1 MKRLLLLWVIIVSS
15 CSEKEKVD
23 NYLEA
28 STDLISIDYKGFWKN
43 SDKKASFEL
52 GANIH
57 WKVTS
62 VDEWI
67 TLSHMEGDRGRTT
80 IFIDAKE
87 NLTGEDRE
95 GLIIIEGNGLFQY
108 IDVYQ
113 TLKKEEIS
121 IVPTNITVGKSGKL
135 ETGDLASIEIETN
148 SDWEVI
154 EADNWIMPDKKSGK
168 EGYSLITLD
177 IEPNNTGDIRVGKL
191 LVSSGKEIVEI
202 IITQELEVLEVTPN
216 VIEVNVEGK
225 IEGEESV
232 NLKINAESSWR
243 IENNATSW
251 ISLSTLSGNAGSH
264 MVSLIIS
271 KNETGAERYGSLK
284 VITDSNMEEQVVVKQ
299 TLNESGATLYY
310 ENFDWCNLSLGKI
323 QDPVGTQGKEDDT
336 INLFNNEKAKSH
348 FDNAGL
354 SSYNNETSIYVALGY
369 LKFGK
374 TDVQTGIKLP
384 SLSSLNTKTDVS
396 ISFDISTC
404 CTGSGIPDKTKITI
418 EIEGNGSFNKNNSIK
433 KIDNLDSSDGYELK
447 NKKMDIYGMDAS
459 TRIIIR
465 STQQGMTE
473 AGADQ
478 FRWFLDNIR
487 ISQISNIY

>member
-202 IITQELEVLEVTPN
+202 II
-216 VIEVNVEGK
+216 I
-225 IEGEESV
+225 
-232 NLKINAESSWR
+232 
-243 IENNATSW
+243 
-251 ISLSTLSGNAGSH
+251 
-264 MVSLIIS
+264 
-271 KNETGAERYGSLK
+271 
-284 VITDSNMEEQVVVKQ
+284 
-299 TLNESGATLYY
+299 
-310 ENFDWCNLSLGKI
+310 
-323 QDPVGTQGKEDDT
+323 
-336 INLFNNEKAKSH
+336 
-348 FDNAGL
+348 
-354 SSYNNETSIYVALGY
+354 
-369 LKFGK
+369 
-374 TDVQTGIKLP
+374 
-384 SLSSLNTKTDVS
+384 
-396 ISFDISTC
+396 
-404 CTGSGIPDKTKITI
+404 
-418 EIEGNGSFNKNNSIK
+418 
-433 KIDNLDSSDGYELK
+433 
-447 NKKMDIYGMDAS
+447 
-459 TRIIIR
+459 
-465 STQQGMTE
+465 
-473 AGADQ
+473 
-478 FRWFLDNIR
+478 
-487 ISQISNIY
+487 